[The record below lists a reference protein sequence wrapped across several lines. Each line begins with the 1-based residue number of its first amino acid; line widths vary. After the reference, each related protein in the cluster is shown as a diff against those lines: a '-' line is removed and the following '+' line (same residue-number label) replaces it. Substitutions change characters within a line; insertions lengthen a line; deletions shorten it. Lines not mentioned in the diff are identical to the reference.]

1 LLANQISKLVIPIMP
16 IPLSYSY
23 RNLMARR
30 LTSFL
35 TAGGMALVVF
45 VFAAALMLTEG
56 LRQTLVATGSYDNA
70 VVLRAG
76 TETEVQSAMD
86 RTQAGIVS
94 SQPEAAMGSEGPL
107 VASEAIVLI
116 NLPKRGTGN
125 PANVMIR
132 GVQPSSFALRREVKL
147 AEGRWFKPGSN
158 ELVAGI
164 QVARRFQGAGLGQNL
179 RFAMRTWRIVGI
191 LDAGNTAFSSEIWG
205 DVEQLLQA
213 FRRNA
218 FSSVIM
224 RLRDPTAFL
233 DLKARLEAD
242 PRLPVQV
249 RREVEFYEAQSKR
262 LADFIRVLGM
272 VLTSIF
278 GLGAVLGAM
287 VTMYAQ
293 VGARIG
299 EIGTLRALGFPRR
312 DILLAFLLEAALLG
326 VAGWALGLIPASL
339 LNFYTLSTLNWSSF
353 AEITFRFSLTPGI
366 ILQSLLFGVGMGLLG
381 GLLPALKAAR
391 LPILEALRA
400 P

>member
-1 LLANQISKLVIPIMP
+1 MP

-23 RNLMARR
+23 RNLLARR

-35 TAGGMALVVF
+35 TAGGMGLVIF

-76 TETEVQSAMD
+76 SETEVQSALD
-86 RTQAGIVS
+86 RTQAAIVS
-94 SQPEAAMGSEGPL
+94 SQPEVAMGPEGPL
-107 VASEAIVLI
+107 VASEAIILI
-116 NLPKRGTGN
+116 NLPKRGTSR

-132 GVQPSSFALRREVKL
+132 GVQPSSFPLRREVKL
-147 AEGRWFKPGSN
+147 AEGRWFRPGSN

-164 QVARRFQGAGLGQNL
+164 QMARRFQGAGLGENL
-179 RFAMRTWRIVGI
+179 RFAMRTWRIVGVF
-191 LDAGNTAFSSEIWG
+191 DAGNTGFSSEIWG

-218 FSSVIM
+218 FSSVIL
-224 RLRDPTAFL
+224 RLRDPSAFA

-262 LADFIRVLGM
+262 LADFIRILGM
-272 VLTSIF
+272 VLTGIF

-299 EIGTLRALGFPRR
+299 EIGTMRALGFPRR
-312 DILLAFLLEAALLG
+312 DILIAFLVEATLLG
-326 VAGWALGLIPASL
+326 VAGWAIGLIPASL

-353 AEITFRFSLTPGI
+353 AEITFRFTLTKGI
-366 ILQSLLFGVGMGLLG
+366 ILQSLVFGVGMGLLG
-381 GLLPALKAAR
+381 GLLPAFKAAR
-391 LPILEALRA
+391 MPVLDALRA

>member
-1 LLANQISKLVIPIMP
+1 MP

-30 LTSFL
+30 LTSLL

-76 TETEVQSAMD
+76 TETEVQSAID
-86 RTQAGIVS
+86 RTQAGIIS
-94 SQPEAAMGSEGPL
+94 SQPEIAQGPEGPL
-107 VASEAIVLI
+107 VASEAIILI

-132 GVQPSSFALRREVKL
+132 GVQPASFALRREVKL
-147 AEGRWFKPGSN
+147 AAGRWFKPGSN

-164 QVARRFQGAGLGQNL
+164 QVAQRFQGAGLGENL

-191 LDAGNTAFSSEIWG
+191 MDAGNTGFSSEIWG

-224 RLRDPTAFL
+224 RLQDPTAFPE
-233 DLKARLEAD
+233 LKARLEAD

-262 LADFIRVLGM
+262 LADFIRVLGL

-312 DILLAFLLEAALLG
+312 DILLAFLAEAVLLG
-326 VAGWALGLIPASL
+326 LAGWALGLIPASL

-353 AEITFRFSLTPGI
+353 AELTFRFTLTPGI

-391 LPILEALRA
+391 LPLLEALRA

>member
-1 LLANQISKLVIPIMP
+1 MLANQISKLVIPIMP

-233 DLKARLEAD
+233 DLKTRLEAD

>member
-1 LLANQISKLVIPIMP
+1 MP

-23 RNLMARR
+23 RNLLARR

-56 LRQTLVATGSYDNA
+56 LRQTLVATGSFDNA

-76 TETEVQSAMD
+76 TETEVQSAID

-94 SQPEAAMGSEGPL
+94 SQPEVAMGSEGPL

-116 NLPKRGTGN
+116 NLPKRGTGK

-132 GVQPSSFALRREVKL
+132 GVQPASFALRREVKL

-164 QVARRFQGAGLGQNL
+164 QVAQRFQGAGLGENL

-191 LDAGNTAFSSEIWG
+191 LDTGNTAFSSEIWG

-224 RLRDPTAFL
+224 RLRDPTAFV
-233 DLKARLEAD
+233 DLKARLEAG

-353 AEITFRFSLTPGI
+353 AELTFRFTLTPGI

>member
-1 LLANQISKLVIPIMP
+1 MP

-23 RNLMARR
+23 RNLLARR

-76 TETEVQSAMD
+76 SETEVQSALD
-86 RTQAGIVS
+86 RTQAGIIS
-94 SQPEAAMGSEGPL
+94 SQPEIARGAQGPL

-116 NLPKRGTGN
+116 NLPKRATGK

-132 GVQPSSFALRREVKL
+132 GVQPASFALRREVKL
-147 AEGRWFKPGSN
+147 AAGRWFKPGSN

-164 QVARRFQGAGLGQNL
+164 QVAQRFRGAGLGENL

-191 LDAGNTAFSSEIWG
+191 MDAGNTGFSSEIWG

-218 FSSVIM
+218 YSSVIM
-224 RLRDPTAFL
+224 RLQDPSSFPE
-233 DLKARLEAD
+233 LKARLEAD

-312 DILLAFLLEAALLG
+312 DVLLAFLVEAVLLG
-326 VAGWALGLIPASL
+326 LAGWALGLIPASL

-353 AEITFRFSLTPGI
+353 AELTFRFTLTPGI
-366 ILQSLLFGVGMGLLG
+366 ILQSLVFGVGMGLLG

-391 LPILEALRA
+391 LPLLEALRA